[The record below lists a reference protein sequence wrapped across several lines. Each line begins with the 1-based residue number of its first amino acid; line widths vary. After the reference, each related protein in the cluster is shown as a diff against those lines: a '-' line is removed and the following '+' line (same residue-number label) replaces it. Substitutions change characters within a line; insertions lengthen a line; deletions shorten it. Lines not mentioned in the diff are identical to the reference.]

1 MCKLKLFES
10 RLLVPCRAVDEIVP
24 PIKTVHVSRPT
35 RISGIPTNRRY
46 VGQTG
51 RGDEPKGPKVW
62 RSVYR
67 LSLCSLSQLP
77 CLVSGVL
84 GATQAEIE
92 HHLEMGRKLLA
103 AGQLAEALSHYHSAV
118 EGDSK
123 NYLTFYKR
131 AAVFLAMG
139 KSKSALPDL
148 TRAIQLKPDF
158 LAVSLNPQKCVHC
171 ADHRSADNEE
181 AQQQLMQTHEL
192 EELQEE
198 AHAMYHQ
205 GEYSATIN
213 VLGRVIEIS
222 PWDPESRE
230 LRAECYI
237 RMGDLQKAI
246 QDLTPTT
253 RLRNDNRAAFLKLS
267 MLHYSLG
274 EHHESLNH
282 VRECLKLDQ
291 DDKECFSHYKQVKK
305 LSKQLD
311 SAEELIQAESY
322 QEALDKYEAVMKTEP
337 NVPYYTNLAKERI
350 CFSLVKMKS
359 THEAIDVCSEAH
371 QRDPRN
377 ANILRDRAEAFI
389 LNQEYEKA
397 VEDYKEALDFDDKQ
411 ELKEGLER
419 AQKLLKISQ
428 KRDYYKILGVSRS
441 ANKQEIIK
449 AYRKLAQQWHPD
461 NFQSEAEK
469 KEAEK
474 KFIDIASAKEV
485 LTDPEM
491 RQKFDAGEDP
501 LDPEN
506 QQGGGRDQP
515 WPFHFDPFQS
525 GGSFHFKFHYN

>member
-1 MCKLKLFES
+1 MEEPSRRKGVSGVLF
-10 RLLVPCRAVDEIVP
+10 C
-24 PIKTVHVSRPT
+24 
-35 RISGIPTNRRY
+35 
-46 VGQTG
+46 
-51 RGDEPKGPKVW
+51 
-62 RSVYR
+62 
-67 LSLCSLSQLP
+67 LSLLCVILDVQLD
-77 CLVSGVL
+77 GVL
-84 GATQAEIE
+84 GATHVETE

-123 NYLTFYKR
+123 NYLTYYKR

-158 LAVSLNPQKCVHC
+158 LAARLQRGNILLKQGNTQEAREDFEAVLQ
-171 ADHRSADNEE
+171 RSPDQEE
-181 AQQQLMQTHEL
+181 AQDQLMKANEL

-198 AHAMYHQ
+198 AHAAHHR
-205 GEYSATIN
+205 GDYSTTIT
-213 VLGRVIEIS
+213 VLDRVIEIS

-237 RMGDLQKAI
+237 RLGDPQKAI

-282 VRECLKLDQ
+282 IRECLKLDQ

-311 SAEELIQAESY
+311 AAEELIQEERY
-322 QEALDKYEAVMKTEP
+322 QEAIEKYESAMKTEP
-337 NVPYYTNLAKERI
+337 NVPFYTNLAKERI
-350 CFSLVKMKS
+350 CHCLVKIKRA
-359 THEAIDVCSEAH
+359 HDAIDVCSEAH

-377 ANILRDRAEAFI
+377 VNVLRDRAEAFI
-389 LNQEYEKA
+389 LNQDYEKA
-397 VEDYKEALDFDDKQ
+397 VEDYQEAREFDSDSN
-411 ELKEGLER
+411 EIREGLER
-419 AQKLLKISQ
+419 AQKLLKISR
-428 KRDYYKILGVSRS
+428 KRDYYKILGVNRS
-441 ANKQEIIK
+441 ASKQEIIK

-506 QQGGGRDQP
+506 QQGGGGQGGHG
-515 WPFHFDPFQS
+515 WPFHFNPFES
-525 GGSFHFKFHYN
+525 GGNFHFKFHYN

>member
-1 MCKLKLFES
+1 MES
-10 RLLVPCRAVDEIVP
+10 CRRA
-24 PIKTVHVSRPT
+24 
-35 RISGIPTNRRY
+35 G
-46 VGQTG
+46 
-51 RGDEPKGPKVW
+51 
-62 RSVYR
+62 
-67 LSLCSLSQLP
+67 LS
-77 CLVSGVL
+77 VL
-84 GATQAEIE
+84 GATHVEIE

-123 NYLTFYKR
+123 NYLTYYKR

-158 LAVSLNPQKCVHC
+158 MAARLQRGNILLKQGNTQEAKEDFNVVVSLCFLNP
-171 ADHRSADNEE
+171 SARGYARLRHDDKGGTF
-181 AQQQLMQTHEL
+181 L
-192 EELQEE
+192 
-198 AHAMYHQ
+198 
-205 GEYSATIN
+205 
-213 VLGRVIEIS
+213 IS
-222 PWDPESRE
+222 PWDPDSRE
-230 LRAECYI
+230 LRADCYI
-237 RMGDLQKAI
+237 RMGDPQKAI

-253 RLRNDNRAAFLKLS
+253 KLRNDNRAAFLKLS
-267 MLHYSLG
+267 LLHYKLG

-282 VRECLKLDQ
+282 IRECLKLDQ

-311 SAEELIQAESY
+311 SAEGLIQEERY
-322 QEALDKYEAVMKTEP
+322 QEAIDKYESVMKTEP
-337 NVPYYTNLAKERI
+337 DVEFYTNLAKERI
-350 CFSLVKMKS
+350 CFCLVKIKRAN
-359 THEAIDVCSEAH
+359 EAIDVCSEAH
-371 QRDPRN
+371 QRTPRN
-377 ANILRDRAEAFI
+377 ANVLRDRAEAYI
-389 LNQEYEKA
+389 LNQDYEKA
-397 VEDYKEALDFDDKQ
+397 VEDYQEAREFDSDSNDI
-411 ELKEGLER
+411 KEGLDR
-419 AQKLLKISQ
+419 AQKLLKISR

-506 QQGGGRDQP
+506 QQGGGGGQQG
-515 WPFHFDPFQS
+515 WPFHFNPFDS
-525 GGSFHFKFHYN
+525 GSSFHFKFQYN

>member
-1 MCKLKLFES
+1 ME
-10 RLLVPCRAVDEIVP
+10 PCRRA
-24 PIKTVHVSRPT
+24 
-35 RISGIPTNRRY
+35 G
-46 VGQTG
+46 
-51 RGDEPKGPKVW
+51 
-62 RSVYR
+62 
-67 LSLCSLSQLP
+67 L
-77 CLVSGVL
+77 SGVL
-84 GATQAEIE
+84 VSSEAQAQFYVTGVFGATQAEIE

-148 TRAIQLKPDF
+148 TKAIQLKPDF
-158 LAVSLNPQKCVHC
+158 LAARLQRGNILLKQGSTQEAREDFEAVLQ
-171 ADHRSADNEE
+171 RSSDNEE
-181 AQQQLMQTHEL
+181 AQNQLMKANEL

-198 AHAMYHQ
+198 AQAAYHQ
-205 GEYSATIN
+205 GDYSTTIA
-213 VLGRVIEIS
+213 LLERVIEIS

-237 RMGDLQKAI
+237 RMGDPQKAI

-267 MLHYSLG
+267 KLHYSLG
-274 EHHESLNH
+274 DHHESLNN

-311 SAEELIQAESY
+311 SAEELIE
-322 QEALDKYEAVMKTEP
+322 EGRWVFL
-337 NVPYYTNLAKERI
+337 LAP
-350 CFSLVKMKS
+350 
-359 THEAIDVCSEAH
+359 EAIDVCSEAH

-377 ANILRDRAEAFI
+377 ANVLRDRAEAYI
-389 LNQEYEKA
+389 LNQDYEKA
-397 VEDYKEALDFDDKQ
+397 VEDYQEAREFDGDSNDI
-411 ELKEGLER
+411 KEGLDR
-419 AQKLLKISQ
+419 AQRLLKQSR
-428 KRDYYKILGVSRS
+428 KRDYYKILGVSRN
-441 ANKQEIIK
+441 ANKQEITK

-501 LDPEN
+501 LDPES
-506 QQGGGRDQP
+506 QQGGGGGQQG
-515 WPFHFDPFQS
+515 WPFHFNPFES
-525 GGSFHFKFHYN
+525 GGSFHFKFQYN

>member
-1 MCKLKLFES
+1 MET
-10 RLLVPCRAVDEIVP
+10 CRR
-24 PIKTVHVSRPT
+24 TGL
-35 RISGIPTNRRY
+35 SG
-46 VGQTG
+46 
-51 RGDEPKGPKVW
+51 
-62 RSVYR
+62 
-67 LSLCSLSQLP
+67 LLCSLSLLCVILDIQLD
-77 CLVSGVL
+77 GVL

-158 LAVSLNPQKCVHC
+158 LAARLQRGNILLKQGNTQEAREDFQAVLQ
-171 ADHRSADNEE
+171 RSHDNQE
-181 AQQQLMQTHEL
+181 AQDQLMRANEL

-198 AHAMYHQ
+198 AHAVYHQ
-205 GEYSATIN
+205 GDYSATIS
-213 VLGRVIEIS
+213 VLERVIEIS

-237 RMGDLQKAI
+237 RMGDPQKAI

-253 RLRNDNRAAFLKLS
+253 KLRNDNRAAFLKLS
-267 MLHYSLG
+267 LLHYSLG
-274 EHHESLNH
+274 EHHDSLNH
-282 VRECLKLDQ
+282 IRECLKLDQ

-311 SAEELIQAESY
+311 SAEELIQMERY
-322 QEALDKYEAVMKTEP
+322 QEAIDKYESVMKTEP
-337 NVPYYTNLAKERI
+337 NIQFYTSLAKEMI
-350 CFSLVKMKS
+350 CFCFVKLKLA
-359 THEAIDVCSEAH
+359 HEALDVCSEAH

-377 ANILRDRAEAFI
+377 ANILRDRAEAYI
-389 LNQEYEKA
+389 LNQDYEKA
-397 VEDYKEALDFDDKQ
+397 VEDYQEAREFDDTH
-411 ELKEGLER
+411 EIREGLER
-419 AQKLLKISQ
+419 AQKLLKISR
-428 KRDYYKILGVSRS
+428 KRDYYKILG
-441 ANKQEIIK
+441 

-461 NFQSEAEK
+461 NFQSQTEK

-506 QQGGGRDQP
+506 QQGGGGREQS

-525 GGSFHFKFHYN
+525 GGSFHFKFHHN

>member
-1 MCKLKLFES
+1 
-10 RLLVPCRAVDEIVP
+10 
-24 PIKTVHVSRPT
+24 
-35 RISGIPTNRRY
+35 
-46 VGQTG
+46 
-51 RGDEPKGPKVW
+51 
-62 RSVYR
+62 
-67 LSLCSLSQLP
+67 
-77 CLVSGVL
+77 
-84 GATQAEIE
+84 
-92 HHLEMGRKLLA
+92 MGRKLLA

-148 TRAIQLKPDF
+148 TKAIQLKPDF
-158 LAVSLNPQKCVHC
+158 LAARLQRGNILLKQGSTQ
-171 ADHRSADNEE
+171 E
-181 AQQQLMQTHEL
+181 AREDFEAVVGFISILVIKGITMISEL
-192 EELQEE
+192 
-198 AHAMYHQ
+198 
-205 GEYSATIN
+205 I
-213 VLGRVIEIS
+213 IS

-237 RMGDLQKAI
+237 RMGDPQKAI

-267 MLHYSLG
+267 KLHYSLG
-274 EHHESLNH
+274 NHHESLNNI
-282 VRECLKLDQ
+282 RECLKLDQ

-311 SAEELIQAESY
+311 SAEELIQEGRH
-322 QEALDKYEAVMKTEP
+322 QEAIEKYESVMQTEP

-350 CFSLVKMKS
+350 CFCLVKIKS
-359 THEAIDVCSEAH
+359 ATEAIDVCSEAH

-377 ANILRDRAEAFI
+377 ANVLRDRAEAYI
-389 LNQEYEKA
+389 LNQDYEKA
-397 VEDYKEALDFDDKQ
+397 VEDYQEAREFDGDSNDI
-411 ELKEGLER
+411 KEGLER
-419 AQKLLKISQ
+419 AQRLLKQSR
-428 KRDYYKILGVSRS
+428 KRDYYKILGVSRN
-441 ANKQEIIK
+441 ANKQEITK

-506 QQGGGRDQP
+506 QQGGGGGQQG
-515 WPFHFDPFQS
+515 WPFHFNPFES
-525 GGSFHFKFHYN
+525 GGSFHFKFQYN

>member
-1 MCKLKLFES
+1 MES
-10 RLLVPCRAVDEIVP
+10 CRR
-24 PIKTVHVSRPT
+24 TGL
-35 RISGIPTNRRY
+35 SG
-46 VGQTG
+46 V
-51 RGDEPKGPKVW
+51 
-62 RSVYR
+62 
-67 LSLCSLSQLP
+67 LCSLSLLCVILDIQLD
-77 CLVSGVL
+77 GVL
-84 GATQAEIE
+84 GATHGEIE

-123 NYLTFYKR
+123 NYLTYYKR

-158 LAVSLNPQKCVHC
+158 LAARLQRGNILLKQGNTQEAREDFEAVLQRSP
-171 ADHRSADNEE
+171 DHEE
-181 AQQQLMQTHEL
+181 AHDQLTKANEL
-192 EELQEE
+192 EELQED
-198 AHAMYHQ
+198 AHAAYHQ
-205 GEYSATIN
+205 GDYSATIT
-213 VLGRVIEIS
+213 VLERVIEIS

-237 RMGDLQKAI
+237 RMGDPQKAI

-274 EHHESLNH
+274 EHHESLKAVFFCFAVLFLH
-282 VRECLKLDQ
+282 SSVCLFVCSHIRECLKLDQ

-311 SAEELIQAESY
+311 SAEELIQEERSNAIE
-322 QEALDKYEAVMKTEP
+322 KYESVMKTEP
-337 NVPYYTNLAKERI
+337 NVQYYTNLAKERI
-350 CFSLVKMKS
+350 CFCLVKVKLAN
-359 THEAIDVCSEAH
+359 EAIDVCSEAH

-377 ANILRDRAEAFI
+377 ANVLKDRAEAYI
-389 LNQEYEKA
+389 LNQDYEKA
-397 VEDYKEALDFDDKQ
+397 VEDYQEAREFDGDNN
-411 ELKEGLER
+411 EIREGLER
-419 AQKLLKISQ
+419 AQKLLKISR
-428 KRDYYKILGVSRS
+428 KRDYYKILGVSRN

-461 NFQSEAEK
+461 NFQSESEK

-474 KFIDIASAKEV
+474 RFIDIASAKEV

-506 QQGGGRDQP
+506 QQGGGGGQQG
-515 WPFHFDPFQS
+515 WPFHFNPFES
-525 GGSFHFKFHYN
+525 GGSFHFKFQYN

>member
-1 MCKLKLFES
+1 FSNDGGLTCSVGLF
-10 RLLVPCRAVDEIVP
+10 
-24 PIKTVHVSRPT
+24 
-35 RISGIPTNRRY
+35 Y
-46 VGQTG
+46 VT
-51 RGDEPKGPKVW
+51 
-62 RSVYR
+62 
-67 LSLCSLSQLP
+67 
-77 CLVSGVL
+77 GVL
-84 GATQAEIE
+84 GATHVEIE

-123 NYLTFYKR
+123 NYLTYYKR

-158 LAVSLNPQKCVHC
+158 LAARLQRGNILLKQG
-171 ADHRSADNEE
+171 NTQE
-181 AQQQLMQTHEL
+181 AREDF
-192 EELQEE
+192 E
-198 AHAMYHQ
+198 A
-205 GEYSATIN
+205 
-213 VLGRVIEIS
+213 VIS

-237 RMGDLQKAI
+237 RMGDPQKAI

-282 VRECLKLDQ
+282 IRECLKLDQ

-311 SAEELIQAESY
+311 TAEELIHMERY
-322 QEALDKYEAVMKTEP
+322 QEAIDKYESVMKTEP

-350 CFSLVKMKS
+350 CFCFVKVKLA
-359 THEAIDVCSEAH
+359 HEAIDVCSEAH

-377 ANILRDRAEAFI
+377 ANILRDRAEAYI
-389 LNQEYEKA
+389 MNQDYERA
-397 VEDYKEALDFDDKQ
+397 VEDYQEAREFDDNQ
-411 ELKEGLER
+411 DIREGLER
-419 AQKLLKISQ
+419 AQKLLKISR
-428 KRDYYKILGVSRS
+428 KRDYYKILGVSRN

-461 NFQSEAEK
+461 NFQSETEK

-485 LTDPEM
+485 LTDAEM

-506 QQGGGRDQP
+506 QQGGGQG
-515 WPFHFDPFQS
+515 WPFGHFDPFQS
-525 GGSFHFKFHYN
+525 GGSFHFKFHQN

>member
-1 MCKLKLFES
+1 MPVCK
-10 RLLVPCRAVDEIVP
+10 
-24 PIKTVHVSRPT
+24 
-35 RISGIPTNRRY
+35 G
-46 VGQTG
+46 
-51 RGDEPKGPKVW
+51 
-62 RSVYR
+62 
-67 LSLCSLSQLP
+67 SLSYKMVF
-77 CLVSGVL
+77 VSDVFPAEAQATVYITGVL
-84 GATQAEIE
+84 GATHVETE

-123 NYLTFYKR
+123 NYLTYYKR

-158 LAVSLNPQKCVHC
+158 LAARLQRGNILLKQGNTQEAREDFEAVLQ
-171 ADHRSADNEE
+171 RSPDQEE
-181 AQQQLMQTHEL
+181 AQDQLMKANEL

-198 AHAMYHQ
+198 AHAAHHR
-205 GEYSATIN
+205 GDYSTTIT
-213 VLGRVIEIS
+213 VLDRVIEIS

-237 RMGDLQKAI
+237 RLGDPQKAI

-282 VRECLKLDQ
+282 IRECLKLDQ

-311 SAEELIQAESY
+311 AAEELIQEERS
-322 QEALDKYEAVMKTEP
+322 EAIEKYESAMKTEP
-337 NVPYYTNLAKERI
+337 NVPFYTNLAKERI
-350 CFSLVKMKS
+350 CHCLVKIKRA
-359 THEAIDVCSEAH
+359 HDAIDVCSEAH

-377 ANILRDRAEAFI
+377 VNVLRDRAEAFI
-389 LNQEYEKA
+389 LNQDYEKA
-397 VEDYKEALDFDDKQ
+397 VEDYQEAREFDSDSN
-411 ELKEGLER
+411 EIREGLER
-419 AQKLLKISQ
+419 AQKLLKISR
-428 KRDYYKILGVSRS
+428 KRDYYKILGVNRS
-441 ANKQEIIK
+441 ASKQEIIK

-485 LTDPEM
+485 LTDPDIRDTVHPATSHPAPKMFNILNHFFPFEILEFNYYQLHYS
-491 RQKFDAGEDP
+491 QKVRDIWLLGEIYGKWKMFT
-501 LDPEN
+501 L
-506 QQGGGRDQP
+506 Q
-515 WPFHFDPFQS
+515 
-525 GGSFHFKFHYN
+525 

>member
-1 MCKLKLFES
+1 MA
-10 RLLVPCRAVDEIVP
+10 VPGVTVRINPVMEACRRAG
-24 PIKTVHVSRPT
+24 VS
-35 RISGIPTNRRY
+35 G
-46 VGQTG
+46 V
-51 RGDEPKGPKVW
+51 
-62 RSVYR
+62 
-67 LSLCSLSQLP
+67 LCSLSLLCVILDLQLD
-77 CLVSGVL
+77 GVL
-84 GATQAEIE
+84 GATQVEIE

-123 NYLTFYKR
+123 NYLTYYKR

-158 LAVSLNPQKCVHC
+158 LAARLQRGNIFLKQGNAQEAKEDFEFVLEHNRDS
-171 ADHRSADNEE
+171 EE
-181 AQQQLMQTHEL
+181 AQDQLMKTREL

-198 AHAMYHQ
+198 AHAAYHQ
-205 GEYSATIN
+205 GDYSTTVNYLERA
-213 VLGRVIEIS
+213 IEIS

-230 LRAECYI
+230 LRADCYI
-237 RMGDLQKAI
+237 RMGDPQKAI

-267 MLHYSLG
+267 LLHYSLG

-282 VRECLKLDQ
+282 IRECLKLDQ
-291 DDKECFSHYKQVKK
+291 DDKECLSHYRQVKK

-311 SAEELIQAESY
+311 SAEELIQEQWFHQAIE
-322 QEALDKYEAVMKTEP
+322 KYESVMKTEP
-337 NVPYYTNLAKERI
+337 NVMFYTNLAKEKI
-350 CFSLVKMKS
+350 CFCLVQEKMAL
-359 THEAIDVCSEAH
+359 EAIDACSEAH
-371 QRDPRN
+371 ERDPRN
-377 ANILRDRAEAFI
+377 AHILRDRAEAYI
-389 LNQEYEKA
+389 LNQDYEKA
-397 VEDYKEALDFDDKQ
+397 VEDYQEAREFDGDSN
-411 ELKEGLER
+411 EIREGLEK
-419 AQKLLKISQ
+419 AQKLLKLSR
-428 KRDYYKILGVSRS
+428 KRDYYKILGVGRN

-461 NFQSEAEK
+461 NFQSEADK

-491 RQKFDAGEDP
+491 RQKFDQGEDP

-506 QQGGGRDQP
+506 QQGGGGGGQGGHG
-515 WPFHFDPFQS
+515 WPFHFNPFDS
-525 GGSFHFKFHYN
+525 GSSFHFKFQYN

>member
-1 MCKLKLFES
+1 MDS
-10 RLLVPCRAVDEIVP
+10 CRR
-24 PIKTVHVSRPT
+24 TGL
-35 RISGIPTNRRY
+35 SG
-46 VGQTG
+46 V
-51 RGDEPKGPKVW
+51 
-62 RSVYR
+62 
-67 LSLCSLSQLP
+67 LCSLSLLCVLLDIQLD
-77 CLVSGVL
+77 GVL

-158 LAVSLNPQKCVHC
+158 LAARLQRGNILLKQGNTQEAWEDFNEVVGSVFKSP
-171 ADHRSADNEE
+171 RSADNEE

-198 AHAMYHQ
+198 AYKK
-205 GEYSATIN
+205 IN
-213 VLGRVIEIS
+213 VKMKDYVPCFSKIS

>member
-1 MCKLKLFES
+1 MES
-10 RLLVPCRAVDEIVP
+10 CR
-24 PIKTVHVSRPT
+24 R
-35 RISGIPTNRRY
+35 
-46 VGQTG
+46 TG
-51 RGDEPKGPKVW
+51 LNEV
-62 RSVYR
+62 
-67 LSLCSLSQLP
+67 LCSLSLLCVILDIQLD
-77 CLVSGVL
+77 GVL
-84 GATQAEIE
+84 GATHVEIE

-123 NYLTFYKR
+123 NYLTYYKR

-158 LAVSLNPQKCVHC
+158 LAARLQRGNILLKQGSTQEASEDFEAVLQRSP
-171 ADHRSADNEE
+171 DHEE
-181 AQQQLMQTHEL
+181 AQEQLMRANEL
-192 EELQEE
+192 EELQED
-198 AHAMYHQ
+198 ANAAYHQ
-205 GEYSATIN
+205 RDYGTTIG
-213 VLGRVIEIS
+213 VLERVIEIS

-230 LRAECYI
+230 LRADCYI
-237 RMGDLQKAI
+237 RLGDPQKAI

-267 MLHYSLG
+267 TLHYSLG
-274 EHHESLNH
+274 DHRESLNH
-282 VRECLKLDQ
+282 IRECLKLDQ
-291 DDKECFSHYKQVKK
+291 DDKECFGHYKQVKK

-311 SAEELIQAESY
+311 SAEELIEQDRHQQAIDRY
-322 QEALDKYEAVMKTEP
+322 QSAMKTEP
-337 NVPYYTNLAKERI
+337 NVAFYTNRAKERI
-350 CFSLVKMKS
+350 CFCLVKLNLAQQ
-359 THEAIDVCSEAH
+359 AIDACSEAH

-377 ANILRDRAEAFI
+377 ANVLRDRAEAYI

-397 VEDYKEALDFDDKQ
+397 VEDYLEAKEFDSEGERSD
-411 ELKEGLER
+411 LKEGLER
-419 AQKLLKISQ
+419 AQKMLKVSR
-428 KRDYYKILGVSRS
+428 KRDYYKILGVGRS

-461 NFQSEAEK
+461 NFQSESEK

-501 LDPEN
+501 LDPES
-506 QQGGGRDQP
+506 QQGGGGGGGQG
-515 WPFHFDPFQS
+515 WPYPFNPFES
-525 GGSFHFKFHYN
+525 GGSFHFKFQHN

>member
-1 MCKLKLFES
+1 MES
-10 RLLVPCRAVDEIVP
+10 CR
-24 PIKTVHVSRPT
+24 R
-35 RISGIPTNRRY
+35 
-46 VGQTG
+46 TG
-51 RGDEPKGPKVW
+51 LNEV
-62 RSVYR
+62 
-67 LSLCSLSQLP
+67 LCSLSLLCVILDIQLD
-77 CLVSGVL
+77 GVF
-84 GATQAEIE
+84 GTTHVEIE

-123 NYLTFYKR
+123 NYLTYYKR

-158 LAVSLNPQKCVHC
+158 LAARLQRGNILLKQGSTQEAREDFEAVLQRSP
-171 ADHRSADNEE
+171 DHKE
-181 AQQQLMQTHEL
+181 AQEQLMSANEL
-192 EELQEE
+192 EELQED
-198 AHAMYHQ
+198 ANAAYHQ
-205 GEYSATIN
+205 GDYGTTVG
-213 VLGRVIEIS
+213 VLERVLEIS

-230 LRAECYI
+230 LRADCYI
-237 RMGDLQKAI
+237 RLGDPQKAI

-267 MLHYSLG
+267 TLHYGLG
-274 EHHESLNH
+274 DHHESLSH

-291 DDKECFSHYKQVKK
+291 DDKECFGHYKQVKK

-311 SAEELIQAESY
+311 SAEELIEQDRHQQAI
-322 QEALDKYEAVMKTEP
+322 DKYQAAMKTEP
-337 NVPYYTNLAKERI
+337 NVPFYTNRAKERI
-350 CFSLVKMKS
+350 CFCLVKLKMAQQ
-359 THEAIDVCSEAH
+359 AIDACSEAH

-377 ANILRDRAEAFI
+377 ANVLRDRAEAYI

-397 VEDYKEALDFDDKQ
+397 VEDYLEAKEFDSEGERSD
-411 ELKEGLER
+411 LKEGLER
-419 AQKLLKISQ
+419 AQKMLKVSR
-428 KRDYYKILGVSRS
+428 KRDYYKILGVGRS

-461 NFQSEAEK
+461 NFQSESEK

-501 LDPEN
+501 LDPES
-506 QQGGGRDQP
+506 QQGGGGGGGQG
-515 WPFHFDPFQS
+515 WPYPFNPFDS
-525 GGSFHFKFHYN
+525 GGSFHFKFQHN

>member
-1 MCKLKLFES
+1 SNFKNLASHKFYNCC
-10 RLLVPCRAVDEIVP
+10 RLRLTLISAQA
-24 PIKTVHVSRPT
+24 TVYIT
-35 RISGIPTNRRY
+35 
-46 VGQTG
+46 
-51 RGDEPKGPKVW
+51 
-62 RSVYR
+62 
-67 LSLCSLSQLP
+67 
-77 CLVSGVL
+77 GVL
-84 GATQAEIE
+84 GATHVETE

-123 NYLTFYKR
+123 NYLTYYKR

-158 LAVSLNPQKCVHC
+158 LAVSQHEPHNVGLARDLQ
-171 ADHRSADNEE
+171 RSPDQEE
-181 AQQQLMQTHEL
+181 AQDQLMKANEL

-198 AHAMYHQ
+198 AHAAHHR
-205 GEYSATIN
+205 GDYSTTIT
-213 VLGRVIEIS
+213 VLDRVIEIS

-237 RMGDLQKAI
+237 RLGDPQKAI

-282 VRECLKLDQ
+282 IRECLKLDQ

-311 SAEELIQAESY
+311 AAEELIQEERY
-322 QEALDKYEAVMKTEP
+322 QEAIEKYESAMKTEP
-337 NVPYYTNLAKERI
+337 NVPFYTNLAKERI
-350 CFSLVKMKS
+350 CHCLVKIKRA
-359 THEAIDVCSEAH
+359 HDAIDVCSEAH

-377 ANILRDRAEAFI
+377 VNVLRDRAEAFI
-389 LNQEYEKA
+389 LNQDYEKA
-397 VEDYKEALDFDDKQ
+397 VEDYQEAREFDSDSN
-411 ELKEGLER
+411 EIREGLER
-419 AQKLLKISQ
+419 AQKLLKISR
-428 KRDYYKILGVSRS
+428 KRDYYKILGVNRS
-441 ANKQEIIK
+441 ASKQEIIK

-506 QQGGGRDQP
+506 QQGGGGQGGHG
-515 WPFHFDPFQS
+515 WPFHFNPFES
-525 GGSFHFKFHYN
+525 GGNFHFKFHYN